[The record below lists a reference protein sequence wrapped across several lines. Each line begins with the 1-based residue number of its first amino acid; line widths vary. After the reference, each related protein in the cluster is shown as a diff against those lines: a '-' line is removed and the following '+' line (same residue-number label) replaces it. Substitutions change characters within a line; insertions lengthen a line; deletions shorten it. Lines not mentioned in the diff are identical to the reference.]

1 MGFFRRYQ
9 GRGSYDLLS
18 NYNSFMPGFID
29 LIWVILLFI
38 VGAFIGTKLVEAFMT
53 AGYAGLAAE
62 YGNLIAYPMMFIP
75 AMLYASAKSRRNEGF
90 HDGYAI
96 DNNNF
101 GSHKGITMFF
111 AATVMSIATAF
122 VIEPASMLLPEMP
135 EDKAKAME
143 ALLNGPAWVT
153 IISVCI
159 FAPFFEEWLCRGIVL
174 RGMLKHVKPAW
185 AIIISALF
193 FALIHI
199 NLWQAVPAFLMG
211 LVFGYVYYKTGSLK
225 LTMLMHMVNNAMAFT
240 VSQIPALKEAE
251 YFTNVLSPWAY
262 AGVYSAACIALI
274 CGFIILKGIPQKEGN
289 LGGLRLIKS
298 IF

>member
-1 MGFFRRYQ
+1 MGFFRGHR
-9 GRGSYDLLS
+9 GRRSYDLLS

-38 VGAFIGTKLVEAFMT
+38 VGSFLGSKLLSAFILSGHADLATK
-53 AGYAGLAAE
+53 
-62 YGNLIAYPMMFIP
+62 YGMLIAYPLMFVP
-75 AMLYASAKSRRNEGF
+75 PMLYASAKSRREEGF
-90 HDGYAI
+90 TDGYAL

-101 GSHKGITMFF
+101 GKHRGYTMAF
-111 AATVMSIATAF
+111 AAIVMSIATAF

-143 ALLNGPAWVT
+143 ALLDGPAWVT

-174 RGMLKHVKPAW
+174 RGMLKHVKPTW

-193 FALIHI
+193 FALIHM
-199 NLWQAVPAFLMG
+199 NFWQAVPAFLMG
-211 LVFGYVYYKTGSLK
+211 LVFGFVYYKTGSLK
-225 LTMLMHMVNNAMAFT
+225 LTMLMHCVNNTMAFV
-240 VSQIPALKEAE
+240 VSRIPSLKDME
-251 YFTNVLSPWAY
+251 YFADVLSPWAY
-262 AGVYSAACIALI
+262 AGVYTAACIALI